1 MAINPLLMS
10 ASGPMIGPRT
20 MNPRVFDAGLMGAPN
35 AAQMFQPT
43 IGPVRQP
50 VNPGGTRPVP
60 YPHGMNRRRKP
71 RPVQQTVVPQGQPQG
86 AYGQDALLQAMM
98 GGIRRSA

>member
-10 ASGPMIGPRT
+10 GLGPTFGQPR
-20 MNPRVFDAGLMGAPN
+20 MNPRVFDAGLMGVPN
-35 AAQMFQPT
+35 AAPMSQPT

-86 AYGQDALLQAMM
+86 SYGQDALLQAMM